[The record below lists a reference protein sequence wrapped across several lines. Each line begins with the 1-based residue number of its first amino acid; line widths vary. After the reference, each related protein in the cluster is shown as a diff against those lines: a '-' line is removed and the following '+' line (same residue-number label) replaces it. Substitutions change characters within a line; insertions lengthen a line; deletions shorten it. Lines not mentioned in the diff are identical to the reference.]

1 MFAKIKREKGRL
13 TRYVQELMSEKGL
26 FSRIIVVSLALAGAK
41 DVLYD
46 WRKSEPIP
54 RPAINK
60 DLEQKIIT
68 EVARAHRDKAPQP
81 TPQASPAA
89 SPPTEGERSQDG
101 VWQKLEDEMS
111 TATISA
117 AAEGSFTATG
127 AKQTAYII
135 DTHSG
140 GAADNDGPKYL
151 AIFAGETYV
160 ADFPLPNLSL
170 ILGTFDLNRDG
181 VNELLFGY
189 YYMQMGQ
196 AMEWA
201 KLMQISQG
209 QLRTIKDFGTTYVS
223 FCEAGLAPDNNPG
236 VAAAVI
242 LFAPSQTGQMPDL
255 RVDNYKAA
263 CAPEG
268 SSPQWK
274 YTTETKLPE
283 KPSK

>member
-1 MFAKIKREKGRL
+1 NYLIDLVRRKQPAM
-13 TRYVQELMSEKGL
+13 
-26 FSRIIVVSLALAGAK
+26 SLALVGAK

-46 WRKSEPIP
+46 WRKSEPLQ

-60 DLEQKIIT
+60 DLEQKLIT

-81 TPQASPAA
+81 TPQASPQA
-89 SPPTEGERSQDG
+89 SPQTEGASNQDG
-101 VWQKLEDEMS
+101 IWQKLEDEMS
-111 TATISA
+111 AATISA
-117 AAEGSFTATG
+117 VAEGSFTTAG
-127 AKQTAYII
+127 ANQTAYII

-140 GAADNDGPKYL
+140 SPADNDGPKYL
-151 AIFAGETYV
+151 AIFSGETYV
-160 ADFPLPNLSL
+160 ADFPVPNLSL

-181 VNELLFGY
+181 VNELLLGY

-201 KLMQISQG
+201 KLAQVSQG

-223 FCEAGLAPDNNPG
+223 FCEAGLSPDNNPG
-236 VAAAVI
+236 VAASVI
-242 LFAPSQTGQMPDL
+242 FYAPATGAQMPDM

-268 SSPQWK
+268 STPQWK
-274 YTTETKLPE
+274 YTADAKLPE
-283 KPSK
+283 KPGK